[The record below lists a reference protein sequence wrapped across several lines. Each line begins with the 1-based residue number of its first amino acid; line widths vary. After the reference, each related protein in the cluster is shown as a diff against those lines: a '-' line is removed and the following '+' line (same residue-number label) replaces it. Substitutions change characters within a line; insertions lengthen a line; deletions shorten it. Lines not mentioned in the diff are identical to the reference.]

1 MEYFDTHAH
10 YDDKQFEQDLEQVI
24 DKIYKSGVTRC
35 INVGCN
41 VETSRQVIAIAKKY
55 DFMYAMCGIHP
66 NDIPQTEDELW
77 KDIEKIKELATKE
90 NKVVAIGEIGL
101 DYHYDG
107 FDKEMQQKA
116 FIKQIELA
124 NNLNLPISI
133 HTRDSIDDTIGII
146 RKYKIKNGGVLHCCP
161 FNREL
166 VRHGL
171 EQGLYIAFGGTCT
184 FKNARNAKE
193 IVEMVPLDR
202 ILIETDSPYL
212 APDPYRG
219 SRNDSSYLKYVVEK
233 IAEFKNMTPEDIA
246 KITYEN
252 AIKLFKEALI

>member
-10 YDDKQFEQDLEQVI
+10 YDDRQFDQDRDEVLER
-24 DKIYKSGVTRC
+24 IYKSGVSRC
-35 INVGCN
+35 IDVGCN
-41 VETSRQVIAIAKKY
+41 IETSLHAIEIAKKY

-66 NDIPQTEDELW
+66 SDIPQTEDKLW
-77 KDIEKIKELATKE
+77 KDIEQIKKIATKE

-124 NNLNLPISI
+124 NELNLPISI
-133 HTRDSIDDTIGII
+133 HTRDSIDDTINII
-146 RKYKIKNGGVLHCCP
+146 RKYEIKNGGVLHCCP

-166 VRHGL
+166 VRQGL
-171 EQGLYIAFGGTCT
+171 EQGLHIAFGGTCT
-184 FKNARNAKE
+184 FKNAKNAKE
-193 IVEMVPLDR
+193 IVEMVPLDK

-212 APDPYRG
+212 APDPFRG
-219 SRNDSSYLKYVVEK
+219 SRNDSSNLKYVVEK
-233 IAEFKNMTPEDIA
+233 IAEFRNMTSEEIA

-252 AIKLFKEALI
+252 AIKLFKEA

>member
-10 YDDKQFEQDLEQVI
+10 YDDKQFDEDRDEILKKV
-24 DKIYKSGVTRC
+24 YKSGVTGC

-41 VETSRQVIAIAKKY
+41 VETSKQVIDISKEY

-66 NDIPQTEDELW
+66 SDIPQTEEQLW
-77 KDIEKIKELATKE
+77 KDIGKIKELATKE

-124 NNLNLPISI
+124 NELKLPISI
-133 HTRDSIDDTIGII
+133 HTRDSIDDTISII
-146 RKYKIKNGGVLHCCP
+146 RKYKIENGGVLHCCP

-171 EQGLYIAFGGTCT
+171 EQGLHIAFGGTCT
-184 FKNARNAKE
+184 FKNARNANE
-193 IVEMVPLDR
+193 IVNMVPLEK

-212 APDPYRG
+212 APDPFRG

-233 IAEFKNMTPEDIA
+233 IAEFKNMTPEEIA
-246 KITYEN
+246 KITYDN
-252 AIKLFKEALI
+252 AIKLFKEA

>member
-10 YDDKQFEQDLEQVI
+10 YDDKQFEPDLEEVL

-35 INVGCN
+35 INIGCD
-41 VETSRQVIAIAKKY
+41 VDTSIQVIDMAKKHG
-55 DFMYAMCGIHP
+55 FMYAACGIHP
-66 NDIPQTEDELW
+66 IDIPQTEDKLW
-77 KDIEKIKELATKE
+77 KDIQKIKELATKE

-101 DYHYDG
+101 DYHYEC
-107 FDKEMQQKA
+107 FDKEKQQKA

-124 NNLNLPISI
+124 NELGLPISI
-133 HTRDSIDDTIGII
+133 HTRDSIDDTIHII
-146 RKYKIKNGGVLHCCP
+146 RKYEIKQGGVLHCCP

-171 EQGLYIAFGGTCT
+171 EQGLHIAFGGTCT

-202 ILIETDSPYL
+202 LLIETDSPYL
-212 APDPYRG
+212 APDPFRG
-219 SRNDSSYLKYVVEK
+219 TRNDSSNLKYVVEK
-233 IAEFKNMTPEDIA
+233 IAEFKNMTSEEIA

-252 AIKLFKEALI
+252 AIKLFKEA

>member
-101 DYHYDG
+101 DYHYDR

>member
-10 YDDKQFEQDLEQVI
+10 YDDKQFEQDLGEVL
-24 DKIYKSGVTRC
+24 DKIYKSGVTKC
-35 INVGCN
+35 INVGCD
-41 VETSRQVIAIAKKY
+41 VDTSVLVIKMAKKHE
-55 DFMYAMCGIHP
+55 FMYATCGIHP
-66 NDIPQTEDELW
+66 IDIPQNEDKLW
-77 KDIEKIKELATKE
+77 NDIRKIKELATKE
-90 NKVVAIGEIGL
+90 NKVIAIGEIGL

-107 FDKEMQQKA
+107 FNKEMQKRA

-124 NNLNLPISI
+124 NELGLPISI

-146 RKYKIKNGGVLHCCP
+146 RKYKIENGGVLHCCP

-171 EQGLYIAFGGTCT
+171 EQGLHIGFGGTCT

-193 IVEMVPLDR
+193 IVDMVPLDR

-212 APDPYRG
+212 APEPFRG
-219 SRNDSSYLKYVVEK
+219 SRNDSSNLKYVVEK

-252 AIKLFKEALI
+252 AEKLFLN

>member
-1 MEYFDTHAH
+1 MNKVYI
-10 YDDKQFEQDLEQVI
+10 L
-24 DKIYKSGVTRC
+24 DKIYKSGVTKC

-41 VETSRQVIAIAKKY
+41 IETSIQAIAIAKKH
-55 DFMYAMCGIHP
+55 DFIYAMCGIHP
-66 NDIPQTEDELW
+66 SDVPQTEEKLW
-77 KDIEKIKELATKE
+77 KDIEKIKELATKR

-107 FDKEMQQKA
+107 CDKDMQQKA

-124 NNLNLPISI
+124 NELKLPICI
-133 HTRDSIDDTIGII
+133 HTRDSIDDTISILRNYQI
-146 RKYKIKNGGVLHCCP
+146 ENGGVLHCCP

-166 VRHGL
+166 VKHGL

-184 FKNARNAKE
+184 FKNAKNAEE
-193 IVEMVPLDR
+193 IINMVPLDK

-233 IAEFKNMTPEDIA
+233 IAQFKDMKAEEIA

-252 AIKLFKEALI
+252 AINLFKEVLI